1 MGITCKVM
9 MVVDRGNRG
18 ESIQS
23 NFIYSDILLHV
34 NLFGFTGMLHLVCLH
49 GLYPFDAIII
59 NKFT

>member
-1 MGITCKVM
+1 M